1 MIGGCVLFS
10 EGVKMKKIISI
21 FSFVIVIFLAI
32 PVFRF
37 ICEKFMKCEIMQ
49 VYTVLTDRDLI
60 LERMLA

>member
-1 MIGGCVLFS
+1 MLGGCVLFS

-21 FSFVIVIFLAI
+21 FSFVIVMILAI

-60 LERMLA
+60 LERMIA

>member
-1 MIGGCVLFS
+1 
-10 EGVKMKKIISI
+10 MKKIIPI
-21 FSFVIVIFLAI
+21 FSFVIVMIFAI

-60 LERMLA
+60 LERMIA

>member
-1 MIGGCVLFS
+1 
-10 EGVKMKKIISI
+10 MKKIISI
-21 FSFVIVIFLAI
+21 FSFVIVMILAI

>member
-1 MIGGCVLFS
+1 MIAGFVLFS

-21 FSFVIVIFLAI
+21 FSFVIFIFLAI

-60 LERMLA
+60 LERMVL